1 MAWPPSLFQLVFY
14 SDHYFMANN
23 ATPALVAAINKR
35 LYYGWVML
43 GVSFLGMFAS
53 GAGQSFTISVF
64 VNPLID
70 ALDISRTSISSAY
83 TLGTLTAAFGLSY
96 LGRLID
102 RFGARIM
109 LASVGLL
116 LGLSSIGFSTVAN
129 LAGLYIM
136 FTAVR
141 IFGQGSLMLTSN
153 NLASQWFIRRRGL
166 ALSIVSLGFAVSSA
180 VYPPVIQALILNI
193 GWRAVWVWVGLFTW
207 ALLIPVALI
216 LVRDKPEAVGL
227 EPDGGPARLAAP
239 EVGEATNG
247 AIEAP
252 GWTPGEA
259 MRTPQF
265 WIMALSNAVPSML
278 ITGMVFHQIS
288 YFGERGLDAQVA
300 ANVFTVTAVAMVA
313 SGLICGWLFDR
324 LQTRHVMAG
333 ALVCMGISMFAML
346 IATSPLLASLYG
358 VTLGIASG
366 SMMVM
371 SSYIWPQYFGR
382 KHLGGVQ
389 GIASTISI
397 IGASLGPLPF
407 GLAFDLLG
415 GYGPA
420 LVMLSLL
427 PAVASVAVF
436 FTHPPRHADQTG

>member
-1 MAWPPSLFQLVFY
+1 MTKK
-14 SDHYFMANN
+14 

-64 VNPLID
+64 INPLID
-70 ALDISRTSISSAY
+70 ALDISRTTISSAY

-116 LGLSSIGFSTVAN
+116 LGLSAIGFSTVAN
-129 LAGLYIM
+129 LAALYFM

-180 VYPPVIQALILNI
+180 VYPPVIQALILSI

-227 EPDGGPARLAAP
+227 EPDGGPAQKAAR
-239 EVGEATNG
+239 EDGGATDG
-247 AIEAP
+247 AIEPA

-288 YFGERGLDAQVA
+288 YFGEQGLDAQVA

-313 SGLICGWLFDR
+313 SGLMFGWLFDR

-333 ALVCMGISMFAML
+333 ALVCMGISMFAMF
-346 IATSPLLASLYG
+346 IATSPLLRRFMALPWE
-358 VTLGIASG
+358 
-366 SMMVM
+366 
-371 SSYIWPQYFGR
+371 WP
-382 KHLGGVQ
+382 
-389 GIASTISI
+389 
-397 IGASLGPLPF
+397 
-407 GLAFDLLG
+407 LA
-415 GYGPA
+415 P
-420 LVMLSLL
+420 
-427 PAVASVAVF
+427 
-436 FTHPPRHADQTG
+436 